1 MCRGEGSHTIEITA
15 SKKMAKQSAIETC
28 SRLEAENP
36 KNEECQI
43 SFKTNFKR
51 KNIQTITLNK
61 ISIKYYH
68 QKYTNIHSNAYECIL
83 KQNKDAN
90 IFTWRLLSW
99 VMVQPFDAQWE
110 CRK

>member
-1 MCRGEGSHTIEITA
+1 
-15 SKKMAKQSAIETC
+15 MAKQTAILTY

-43 SFKTNFKR
+43 SFKTNFRK

-68 QKYTNIHSNAYECIL
+68 QKYRNIHSNTYECVL
-83 KQNKDAN
+83 KYNKIAN
-90 IFTWRLLSW
+90 TLTWLFVSW
-99 VMVQPFDAQWE
+99 VMAQPFNAQWE
-110 CRK
+110 CR